1 MVTLNMESD
10 KHFQEKLQVIHES
23 VIQQE
28 ASKFSPELEV
38 ENVDSNDIACM
49 VYTSGTTGMFLF
61 HGMKQFCSKM
71 NSFI

>member
-38 ENVDSNDIACM
+38 ENVDPNDIACM

-61 HGMKQFCSKM
+61 HEM
-71 NSFI
+71 NFAQK